1 MEIQISN
8 GTQILP
14 PDPLLAPACRG
25 EEGAGGGDP
34 ELQTTNCIH
43 ASSAPYQMARTR
55 KMEGGGSE
63 TDPPMD
69 DQISNETQIPPAN
82 PLLVFLDDS
91 CRQNEEGAGGG
102 DPENHHLRLYEP
114 NWVDSIRLD

>member
-1 MEIQISN
+1 
-8 GTQILP
+8 
-14 PDPLLAPACRG
+14 
-25 EEGAGGGDP
+25 
-34 ELQTTNCIH
+34 
-43 ASSAPYQMARTR
+43 
-55 KMEGGGSE
+55 
-63 TDPPMD
+63 MD

-114 NWVDSIRLD
+114 NWVDSIRFASTKNSDSSGQTIERKLTKFLFAKS